1 MWYVV
6 SESGDVQSTASH
18 EGSCD
23 TESTKENIDM
33 ETTAAGATGGKG
45 IEEIAC
51 ELVTTAIHSAV
62 IELQHEVTKLFKLC
76 MKLLEYTF
84 AKAGEDIESTVSTET
99 KEVPGDLSVVGSAIA
114 GVSGLGSLQFS
125 DILQKDAFL
134 VFRSLCKLS
143 MKNISNET
151 DPR

>member
-1 MWYVV
+1 M
-6 SESGDVQSTASH
+6 ESS
-18 EGSCD
+18 
-23 TESTKENIDM
+23 
-33 ETTAAGATGGKG
+33 
-45 IEEIAC
+45 
-51 ELVTTAIHSAV
+51 
-62 IELQHEVTKLFKLC
+62 
-76 MKLLEYTF
+76 
-84 AKAGEDIESTVSTET
+84 VSTES
-99 KEVPGDLSVVGSAIA
+99 KEMAGSLSVVGSAIA

>member
-6 SESGDVQSTASH
+6 SESGDLQSTASH

-23 TESTKENIDM
+23 VESTKESVDT
-33 ETTAAGATGGKG
+33 EATSAAGGKG
-45 IEEIAC
+45 IKAIAS
-51 ELVTTAIHSAV
+51 ELVTVAIQNAV
-62 IELQHEVTKLFKLC
+62 IRLQNEVRELICKLC
-76 MKLLEYTF
+76 EIIRMPIHQASEGDDL
-84 AKAGEDIESTVSTET
+84 ESTVSMET
-99 KEVPGDLSVVGSAIA
+99 KEIPVNVSVVGSSLA
-114 GVSGLGSLQFS
+114 GVTGLGSLQFS